1 MAWGIRKQAHTD
13 DNHDDTTHKP
23 SHSQNRELRRR
34 KLNPE
39 LQKLLDREEE
49 LLDQLYDGYSVDS
62 TDTKYRYAAYTNR
75 IRTLLLSAH
84 RYVAY
89 TSDVGESFRP
99 VAHPWLVR
107 SAYGISWA
115 YILGDVANEGYKAYL
130 RNRRVLAPACEAYR
144 NATGTVP
151 EGMEI
156 GAVAGRKRPQEETLN
171 STASKTHPLPW
182 PDPEEDTLVPW
193 QTTKIPLVEDYR
205 AVMAERAVFQALASM
220 GLPALTIHSV
230 VKYSGRAFRGAKTTM
245 IRTWLPIGV
254 GSSTM
259 MSDGYFYT
267 MIADGLLKQL
277 GLAVVPFLPY
287 AFDKP
292 VEHGVQ
298 WVFHNAF
305 RVIEGGQAVPQP
317 AEDNSLTTSAILS
330 NLERY
335 RERKKQQE
343 IRKHD
348 QDKSE

>member
-1 MAWGIRKQAHTD
+1 MAWGSKQTHTD
-13 DNHDDTTHKP
+13 DNHNDATHKP
-23 SHSQNRELRRR
+23 SHSHSLALRHR

-62 TDTKYRYAAYTNR
+62 TDTNYRYAGYTNR
-75 IRTLLLSAH
+75 IRTILLSAH

-89 TSDVGESFRP
+89 TSDIGESFRP

-115 YILGDVANEGYKAYL
+115 YIIGDVANEGYKAYL
-130 RNRRVLAPACEAYR
+130 RNRRVLAPACDAYR
-144 NATGTVP
+144 NAIGTVP
-151 EGMEI
+151 RDLEI
-156 GAVAGRKRPQEETLN
+156 DAVAGRKLHHGTQPEQEQTLN

-182 PDPEEDTLVPW
+182 TDPEEDALMPW
-193 QTTKIPLVEDYR
+193 QTTKIPLVDDYR
-205 AVMAERAVFQALASM
+205 SVMAERAVFQVLASM

-230 VKYSGRAFRGAKTTM
+230 VKYSGRALRGTKTTM
-245 IRTWLPIGV
+245 MRTWLPIG
-254 GSSTM
+254 
-259 MSDGYFYT
+259 
-267 MIADGLLKQL
+267 L

-305 RVIEGGQAVPQP
+305 RVIEGERAVPQP
-317 AEDNSLTTSAILS
+317 VEDNSQTTSVILS
-330 NLERY
+330 NLEQY
-335 RERKKQQE
+335 HEQKQQQQE
-343 IRKHD
+343 IRKREKE
-348 QDKSE
+348 KSG

>member
-13 DNHDDTTHKP
+13 DNHDDTTNKL
-23 SHSQNRELRRR
+23 SHSQKHELRRR

-39 LQKLLDREEE
+39 LQKLIDREEE

-62 TDTKYRYAAYTNR
+62 TDTKYRYAAYTTR
-75 IRTLLLSAH
+75 IRTILLSAH

-89 TSDVGESFRP
+89 TSDIGESFRP

-130 RNRRVLAPACEAYR
+130 RNRRVLAPACDAYR
-144 NATGTVP
+144 NATGTAPVDL
-151 EGMEI
+151 EI
-156 GAVAGRKRPQEETLN
+156 DAVAGRKLGQEETLN

-182 PDPEEDTLVPW
+182 PDPDEDTLVPW

-230 VKYSGRAFRGAKTTM
+230 VKYSGRALRGAKATI
-245 IRTWLPIGV
+245 IRTWLPIG
-254 GSSTM
+254 
-259 MSDGYFYT
+259 
-267 MIADGLLKQL
+267 L

-287 AFDKP
+287 VFDKP

-298 WVFHNAF
+298 WAFHHAF
-305 RVIEGGQAVPQP
+305 RVIEGAQAVPQP
-317 AEDNSLTTSAILS
+317 AEDNSQTTSVILS
-330 NLERY
+330 NLEQY
-335 RERKKQQE
+335 RERKQQQQQ
-343 IRKHD
+343 IRKRD